1 MSCTR
6 CVGEHVQLV
15 DIVVRS
21 KALGDLVGGIGSQ
34 WELVKEALDRSGD
47 GKERTGIGLLWRA
60 IGPFRWHCGG
70 FEAVQ
75 SSKVSKC
82 RHRNNSDAPS
92 PKRKVLPYLIMA
104 RYRPPRTFFFPL
116 FRLDLGI
123 SLNLRSM
130 DSPDHMDSIS

>member
-47 GKERTGIGLLWRA
+47 CKERTVIGLLWRA
-60 IGPFRWHCGG
+60 IGAFGWHCG
-70 FEAVQ
+70 EAFQ
-75 SSKVSKC
+75 S
-82 RHRNNSDAPS
+82 
-92 PKRKVLPYLIMA
+92 RKVAEVPKCPSAVIETIPTRQA
-104 RYRPPRTFFFPL
+104 RTGRYCLT
-116 FRLDLGI
+116 
-123 SLNLRSM
+123 
-130 DSPDHMDSIS
+130 